1 MENHTGELST
11 TSVAALF
18 QFDGQHFIRRC
29 YTTLLGRDIDA
40 DGLKFYTTELGKRQS
55 RSEILNSI
63 FGSNEFRKR
72 HKRRSLARSYRI
84 LFSLSKIPA
93 IGSVFAVLRKKRFES
108 MTVNSSTALL
118 VGEINR
124 LREEVHAVRATVAG
138 LNQHISA
145 LQAAG
150 RGLPASVAQAQQAD
164 LLYIDGDQA
173 VAAEILA
180 KRIEEKL
187 RQITRAK

>member
-1 MENHTGELST
+1 MENHTGELSA
-11 TSVAALF
+11 TSIAALF

-40 DGLKFYTTELGKRQS
+40 NGLTFYTTELGKRKS

-63 FGSNEFRKR
+63 FNSNEFRKR

-84 LFSLSKIPA
+84 LFSLSKVPA
-93 IGSVFAVLRKKRFES
+93 IGSVFAALRKNRFES

-118 VGEINR
+118 LAEITQ

-145 LQAAG
+145 LQAG
-150 RGLPASVAQAQQAD
+150 RGLPATVQAQQAD
-164 LLYIDGDQA
+164 LLRIDGNQA